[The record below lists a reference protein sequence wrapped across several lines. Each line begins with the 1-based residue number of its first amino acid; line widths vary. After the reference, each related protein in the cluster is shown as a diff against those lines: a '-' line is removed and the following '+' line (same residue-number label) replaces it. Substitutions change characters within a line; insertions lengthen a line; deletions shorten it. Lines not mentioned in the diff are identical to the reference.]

1 MKQIHSFEELKKAV
15 GTEGKSFLLLYK
27 SSGSE
32 QNNCALKAVESA
44 AANVVKVNVLTA
56 DVATV
61 RDIHQQYGIA
71 SVPSLLEFEN
81 GELKKVLKG
90 CSEERFYQN
99 LFEGEAFH
107 SSATGDNEKPQKNVV
122 VYSTPTCTYCNAIK
136 SYFKENNI
144 RFRDIDVSRDQKAA
158 EEMVKRSG
166 QQGVPQTLINGQ
178 VVVGFDRPRIN
189 ALLGIR

>member
-1 MKQIHSFEELKKAV
+1 MKQIQSFGELQKAIE
-15 GTEGKSFLLLYK
+15 TEGKSYLLLYK

-32 QNNCALKAVESA
+32 QNLCALKAVESA
-44 AANVVKVNVLTA
+44 ADKVEKANVLAA

-61 RDIHQQYGIA
+61 RDIHPRYGIT
-71 SVPSLLEFEN
+71 SVPGLLEFEN
-81 GELKKVLKG
+81 GELKNVVKG
-90 CSEERFYQN
+90 CNEEKFYQN
-99 LFEGEAFH
+99 LFEGSTFH
-107 SSATGDNEKPQKNVV
+107 SATNGDKEKPQKNVV
-122 VYSTPTCTYCNAIK
+122 VYSTPTCTWCNTIK
-136 SYFKENNI
+136 SYFRDNNI

-178 VVVGFDRPRIN
+178 VVVGFDKARID

>member
-1 MKQIHSFEELKKAV
+1 MKQIHSFEELKEAV

-32 QNNCALKAVESA
+32 QNSCALKAVESA
-44 AANVVKVNVLTA
+44 AAKAGKTNVLTA

-61 RDIHQQYGIA
+61 RDIHPQNGIT
-71 SVPSLLEFEN
+71 SVPGLLEFEN
-81 GELKKVLKG
+81 GELKKVVKG
-90 CSEERFYQN
+90 CSEESFYQN
-99 LFEGEAFH
+99 LFEGGAFH
-107 SSATGDNEKPQKNVV
+107 SSATGDKEKPQKNVV
-122 VYSTPTCTYCNAIK
+122 VYSTPTCTWCNTIK
-136 SYFKENNI
+136 SYFRDNNI

-178 VVVGFDRPRIN
+178 VVVGFDKARID

>member
-1 MKQIHSFEELKKAV
+1 MKQIQSFGELQKAIE
-15 GTEGKSFLLLYK
+15 TEGKSYLLLYK

-32 QNNCALKAVESA
+32 QNLCALKAVESA
-44 AANVVKVNVLTA
+44 ADKVEKANVLAA

-61 RDIHQQYGIA
+61 HDIHPQYGIT
-71 SVPSLLEFEN
+71 SVPGLLEFEN
-81 GELKKVLKG
+81 GELKNVVKG
-90 CSEERFYQN
+90 CNEEKFYQN
-99 LFEGEAFH
+99 LFEGSTFH
-107 SSATGDNEKPQKNVV
+107 SATNGDKEKPQKNVV
-122 VYSTPTCTYCNAIK
+122 VYSTPTCTWCNTIK
-136 SYFKENNI
+136 SYFRDNNI

-178 VVVGFDRPRIN
+178 VVVGFDKARID

>member
-1 MKQIHSFEELKKAV
+1 MKQIQSFGELQKAIE
-15 GTEGKSFLLLYK
+15 TEGKSYLLLYK

-32 QNNCALKAVESA
+32 QNLCALKAVESA
-44 AANVVKVNVLTA
+44 SDKVEKANVLAA

-61 RDIHQQYGIA
+61 RDIHPRYGIT
-71 SVPSLLEFEN
+71 SVPGLLEFEN
-81 GELKKVLKG
+81 GELKNVVKG
-90 CSEERFYQN
+90 CNEEKFYQN
-99 LFEGEAFH
+99 LFEGSTFH
-107 SSATGDNEKPQKNVV
+107 SATNGDKEKPQKNVV
-122 VYSTPTCTYCNAIK
+122 VYSTPTCTWCNIIK
-136 SYFKENNI
+136 SYFRDNNI

-178 VVVGFDRPRIN
+178 VVVGFDKARID

>member
-15 GTEGKSFLLLYK
+15 GNEGKSYLLLYK

-32 QNNCALKAVESA
+32 QNSCALKAVESA
-44 AANVVKVNVLTA
+44 AANAEKANVLTA

-61 RDIHQQYGIA
+61 RDIHPQYEIT

-81 GELKKVLKG
+81 GEMKKVVKG
-90 CSEERFYQN
+90 CSEESFYRN
-99 LFEGEAFH
+99 LFKGGTFH
-107 SSATGDNEKPQKNVV
+107 TVAAGDTEKPQKNVV

-178 VVVGFDRPRIN
+178 VVVGFDRTRID

>member
-1 MKQIHSFEELKKAV
+1 MKQIQSFGELQKAIE
-15 GTEGKSFLLLYK
+15 TEGKSYLLLYK

-32 QNNCALKAVESA
+32 QNLCALKAVESA
-44 AANVVKVNVLTA
+44 ADKVEKANVLAA

-61 RDIHQQYGIA
+61 RDIHPQYGIT
-71 SVPSLLEFEN
+71 SVPGLLEFEN
-81 GELKKVLKG
+81 GELKNVVKG
-90 CSEERFYQN
+90 CNEEKFYQN
-99 LFEGEAFH
+99 LFEGSTFH
-107 SSATGDNEKPQKNVV
+107 SATNGDKEKPQKNVV
-122 VYSTPTCTYCNAIK
+122 VYSTPTCTWCNTIK
-136 SYFKENNI
+136 SYFRDNNI

-178 VVVGFDRPRIN
+178 VVVGFDKARID

>member
-1 MKQIHSFEELKKAV
+1 MKQIHSFEELKEAV
-15 GTEGKSFLLLYK
+15 ETEGKSYLLLYK

-44 AANVVKVNVLTA
+44 ADKAEKAIVLTA

-61 RDIHQQYGIA
+61 RDIHPEYGIT

-81 GELKKVLKG
+81 GGLKKVVKG
-90 CSEERFYQN
+90 CSEENFYQN
-99 LFEGEAFH
+99 LFEGGAFH
-107 SSATGDNEKPQKNVV
+107 ASATGDKEKPQKNVV
-122 VYSTPTCTYCNAIK
+122 VYSTPTCTWCNTIK
-136 SYFKENNI
+136 SYFRDNNI

-178 VVVGFDRPRIN
+178 VVVGFDKARID